1 VEMQMVNHADSHL
14 DIMVLFT
21 INALMKM
28 FKILI
33 IKNGVVQTM
42 TQMLRLNGEIVL
54 VRKGLYNL
62 GILL

>member
-1 VEMQMVNHADSHL
+1 VEMQMENHADSHL